1 MRVEKARDKRRE
13 GDEPFIA
20 PMPGRKEG
28 RCERKREK
36 KAMEEARLGT
46 LWKSDQEGM
55 DQGNDEGFQG

>member
-28 RCERKREK
+28 RCERKR
-36 KAMEEARLGT
+36 
-46 LWKSDQEGM
+46 
-55 DQGNDEGFQG
+55 

>member
-1 MRVEKARDKRRE
+1 MSHHLEEGEKKAIEE
-13 GDEPFIA
+13 G
-20 PMPGRKEG
+20 
-28 RCERKREK
+28 EK